1 MSIPNLSDKAK
12 NQMLKNVSSKLGM
25 TPQELE
31 DALKSGKLDA
41 AMKGMSQ
48 EDTAKLLNAL
58 SNPSLAQKILSTPQA
73 QEIIKKLK
81 S

>member
-1 MSIPNLSDKAK
+1 MTPLNEKIK
-12 NQMLKNVSSKLGM
+12 NQMLKNVSQKTGM
-25 TPQELE
+25 TEAELKE
-31 DALKSGKLDA
+31 ALESGKLDSFT
-41 AMKGMSQ
+41 KGMSQ
-48 EDTAKLLNAL
+48 GDIEKLTSAL

>member
-1 MSIPNLSDKAK
+1 MSGYNISDKAK

-31 DALKSGKLDA
+31 DALRSGKLDA

-48 EDTAKLLNAL
+48 EDTSKLLNAL

-73 QEIIKKLK
+73 QEIIRKLK

>member
-58 SNPSLAQKILSTPQA
+58 SNPALTQKILSTPQA
-73 QEIIKKLK
+73 QEIINKLK

>member
-1 MSIPNLSDKAK
+1 MANLNLNDKTK
-12 NQMLKNVSSKLGM
+12 QQMLKNVSQKLGM

-31 DALKSGKLDA
+31 EQLKSGKLDA

-48 EDTAKLLNAL
+48 EDTNKLINAL
-58 SNPSLAQKILSTPQA
+58 SNPTLAQKILSTPQA
-73 QEIIKKLK
+73 QEIIRKLK

>member
-1 MSIPNLSDKAK
+1 MSGYNISDKAK

-48 EDTAKLLNAL
+48 EDTSKLLNAL

-73 QEIIKKLK
+73 QEIIRKLK